1 MLWNGPMGVF
11 EQPAYAKGTY
21 AVAEQLAQ
29 LSDGGCITVIG
40 GGDSVAAVNKA
51 LRVRATATATAK
63 G

>member
-1 MLWNGPMGVF
+1 MGVF

-51 LRVRATATATAK
+51 ARVRATATATAK

>member
-1 MLWNGPMGVF
+1 MGVF

-51 LRVRATATATAK
+51 LRVRATATATATAK

>member
-51 LRVRATATATAK
+51 RRVRATATATAK